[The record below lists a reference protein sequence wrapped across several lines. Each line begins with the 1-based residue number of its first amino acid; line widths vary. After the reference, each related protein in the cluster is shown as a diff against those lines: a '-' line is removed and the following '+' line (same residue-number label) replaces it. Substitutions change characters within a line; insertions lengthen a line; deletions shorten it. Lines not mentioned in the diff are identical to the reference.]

1 MQEFPLLGTVEL
13 FRQQYTYEIQVIGKL
28 YVQGYKKKKGKT
40 FFWLCQSL
48 WVGQFPNVPRIMARA
63 LKCVGTFVKT

>member
-28 YVQGYKKKKGKT
+28 YVQGYKQKKKEKEKRKD
-40 FFWLCQSL
+40 FFFGFANRYGWVSSL
-48 WVGQFPNVPRIMARA
+48 MSHE
-63 LKCVGTFVKT
+63 

>member
-28 YVQGYKKKKGKT
+28 YVQGYKQKKKKEKRKD
-40 FFWLCQSL
+40 FFFGFANRYGWVSSL
-48 WVGQFPNVPRIMARA
+48 MSHE
-63 LKCVGTFVKT
+63 